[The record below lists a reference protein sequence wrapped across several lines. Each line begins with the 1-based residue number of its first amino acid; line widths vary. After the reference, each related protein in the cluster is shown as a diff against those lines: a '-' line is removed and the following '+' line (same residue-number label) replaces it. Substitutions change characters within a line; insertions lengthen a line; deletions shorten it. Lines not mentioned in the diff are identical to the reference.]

1 MHSGT
6 KYPFARKVGCH
17 NKGRKP
23 VERMRI
29 AVWHNL
35 PSGGGKRALYD
46 HVRGLVARGH
56 EVEAWCPPT
65 ADRSYL
71 PLRDIVPEHVVPLRG
86 FDNHAGPARRRLYE
100 LRWNTWA
107 KLRSMERHSRECA
120 RQMHAKEFDLLFAAS
135 CILYHTPPIGR
146 FVNMPS
152 VLYLQEPNRPL
163 YEAQPELPWPAA
175 TWTTKELFSWLFWR
189 PALLRLLR
197 LPGFRVVAREER
209 RSALAFDEILV
220 NSFFSRESVLR
231 AFGIDSKVC
240 YLGVDTDHFVNEN
253 KKRESFVVFLGA
265 LISSKNV
272 DFLVESVGKVSPSLR
287 PRLVLIANTID
298 PIYLNRINNIAEE
311 CEVKIEVKYRV
322 SDAEIVDLLNRA
334 RVMLYAP
341 RLEPFGYAP
350 LEANAC
356 GAPVIAVAEGGVRET
371 IQDGVNGI
379 LVEREPESMAA
390 ALERVMMDDD
400 FHSRLSAQAQK
411 LVRRIWSLG
420 PSIDRLEGR
429 LRTRT
434 VFAAEKYT
442 DGSKGSRGSVE
453 PKELV

>member
-1 MHSGT
+1 M
-6 KYPFARKVGCH
+6 K
-17 NKGRKP
+17 
-23 VERMRI
+23 I

-65 ADRSYL
+65 ADRTYL
-71 PLRDIVPEHVVPLRG
+71 PLSELVPEHVVPLRG
-86 FDNHAGPARRRLYE
+86 FDNYTGSARRRLYE

-120 RQMHAKEFDLLFAAS
+120 RQMHTKEFDLLFAAS
-135 CILYHTPPIGR
+135 CILYHTPTIGR

-175 TWTTKELFSWLFWR
+175 MWTTKELFSWLSWR
-189 PALLRLLR
+189 SALLRLLR

-209 RSALAFDEILV
+209 KSVLAFDQILV
-220 NSFFSRESVLR
+220 NSLFSRESVLR

-253 KKRESFVVFLGA
+253 RKREPFVVFVGA

-272 DFLVESVGKVSPSLR
+272 DFLVQAVGKVSPSVR
-287 PRLVLIANTID
+287 PRLILIANTID
-298 PIYLNRINNIAEE
+298 PNYLNRINKIAEE
-311 CEVKIEVKYRV
+311 CEVRIELKHRI

-379 LVEREPESMAA
+379 LVEQEPESMAA
-390 ALERVMMDDD
+390 AIESIMLDDEL
-400 FHSRLSAQAQK
+400 HNRLSSQAQK
-411 LVRRIWSLG
+411 LARKIWSLG

-429 LRTRT
+429 LRTHT
-434 VFAAEKYT
+434 IFAKKKCT
-442 DGSKGSRGSVE
+442 DRSKRSIGEGI
-453 PKELV
+453 